1 MSIEQRLGSI
11 KSTLMEVQ
19 NLLMEVQN
27 LLVEAQTPLMEVQT
41 SLTEA
46 QTSLVE
52 AQTPLMETQTSLVEA
67 QTPLMETQTPLV
79 EAQTPLMETQTPLVE
94 AQTLLVEAQTPLM
107 ETQTPL
113 VEAQTPL
120 VEAQTPLIEAQT
132 PLMEAQTPLLETQIP
147 VVEAQTPAILKQL
160 IILALLLS
168 GISFST
174 SGNDSTTLTKTPAA
188 KPLSTAKADAAFTLQ
203 NHREAYN
210 AYFKA
215 YQSNAT
221 NPNNAFKLALAYSYL
236 YHQPQKT
243 IALLKAATANTTAS
257 YSFYKSTQT
266 QASDDALYFLGK
278 AYLAAE
284 KVDTALQYFVEYQ
297 NKLRDNLPL
306 DAGRQMKMCLNA
318 KSLMKQPRELN
329 VVNIGEALNSE
340 FDDATPIISIDNKT
354 IFFSSRRPEQ
364 NNTEEG
370 TLSDN
375 DIYIASA
382 KGDDGWGKPSPFA
395 FNSEWDEEP
404 VYLSIDGNK
413 LYFRKADK
421 KGGDI
426 YVSEKQGDAFTAPV
440 KLKGI
445 NSSADEKAIA
455 ISKDGTWMVI
465 SSNREGGFGGYDLYI
480 AQNKN
485 GKWSSPKNMGA
496 HINTEMDE
504 VSPHIFPTDQRIYY
518 STNGNTEFG
527 MGGFDVLFT
536 ERDSTASKWSKPF
549 TMGYPLNRAGN
560 ELHYI
565 TAANGRSFYS
575 ALNKQGNF
583 DLWEI
588 KTGEFQPEIE
598 EMLADVVIGT
608 KENQTVEI
616 LEVDKEVK
624 VEVEKEVEVTKIE
637 EVEKEVEKSVGYVD
651 IAEVKNLDRV
661 VAVEKE
667 EVTVETI
674 VETEKLI
681 YTNKSQTEIDSLNK
695 TAASSAVG
703 IPETTPVIAEAVT
716 TTSPDAT
723 PAQPSTPTPQPVNS
737 TQAATAQLEAAGI
750 KQKERDEIIKKVK
763 EDLLVEMSQNR
774 STVYKTFFFQFNS
787 DELALTNTELEIL
800 ASFMKENKN
809 INIEVVGHTDNTG
822 AWETNFWISRQ
833 RAKSV
838 YDYLVSKGISS
849 GRIIFNG
856 KGAIQPIASN
866 SSGTGRAQNRR
877 VEIILIQ

>member
-1 MSIEQRLGSI
+1 MSI
-11 KSTLMEVQ
+11 
-19 NLLMEVQN
+19 
-27 LLVEAQTPLMEVQT
+27 VQT
-41 SLTEA
+41 LRNIKLAFTRFK
-46 QTSLVE
+46 
-52 AQTPLMETQTSLVEA
+52 TPFMESKT
-67 QTPLMETQTPLV
+67 
-79 EAQTPLMETQTPLVE
+79 
-94 AQTLLVEAQTPLM
+94 
-107 ETQTPL
+107 
-113 VEAQTPL
+113 
-120 VEAQTPLIEAQT
+120 
-132 PLMEAQTPLLETQIP
+132 
-147 VVEAQTPAILKQL
+147 
-160 IILALLLS
+160 
-168 GISFST
+168 ISFCKQIAIAVSIFLCT
-174 SGNDSTTLTKTPAA
+174 HIQASNQDTTTQSKTTTT
-188 KPLSTAKADAAFTLQ
+188 KPLSTTKADAAFTLQ

-215 YQSNAT
+215 YQANAT

-243 IALLKAATANTTAS
+243 IALLKAATANTINN
-257 YSFYKSTQT
+257 YNFYKSAQT

-284 KVDTALQYFVEYQ
+284 KVDTALQFFVAYQ

-329 VVNIGEALNSE
+329 VVNMGEALNSE
-340 FDDATPIISIDNKT
+340 HDDANPIISIDNKT
-354 IFFSSRRPEQ
+354 IFFSSRRPE
-364 NNTEEG
+364 NNNSEEG
-370 TLSDN
+370 VLSDN
-375 DIYIASA
+375 DIYFA
-382 KGDDGWGKPSPFA
+382 KAKDDDTWEKPSPFA

-404 VYLSIDGNK
+404 VYLSIDANK
-413 LYFRKADK
+413 LYIRKANK

-426 YVSEKQGDAFTAPV
+426 YVSEKQGDAFTAPT

-445 NSSADEKAIA
+445 NSAADEKAIA
-455 ISKDGTWMVI
+455 ISKDGNWMVI

-485 GKWSSPKNMGA
+485 GKWTSPKNMGA

-504 VSPHIFPTDQRIYY
+504 VSPHIFPSDQRIYY

-527 MGGFDVLFT
+527 MGGFDVLFI
-536 ERDSTASKWSKPF
+536 ERDSSASKWSKPF
-549 TMGYPLNRAGN
+549 TLGYPLNRAGN
-560 ELHYI
+560 ELHYV

-575 ALNKQGNF
+575 ALNKQGNY

-588 KTGEFQPEIE
+588 KTGEFQPDIE
-598 EMLADVVIGT
+598 DQLADIVIGT
-608 KENQTVEI
+608 KETQTVEI

-651 IAEVKNLDRV
+651 AADAKNLDKV

-674 VETEKLI
+674 VETEKLV
-681 YTNKSQTEIDSLNK
+681 YTSKSQKVIDSLNK
-695 TAASSAVG
+695 TAVSSAVG
-703 IPETTPVIAEAVT
+703 IPEAAPIVVENVTATPSEAVNSEPPT
-716 TTSPDAT
+716 ITS
-723 PAQPSTPTPQPVNS
+723 QPSTS
-737 TQAATAQLEAAGI
+737 TQVASDQLEAAGI
-750 KQKERDEIIKKVK
+750 NKKERDEIIKKVK

-787 DELALTNTELEIL
+787 DELTLTNTELEIL
-800 ASFMKENKN
+800 ASFMKENKG

-838 YDYLVSKGISS
+838 YDYLLTKGISS
-849 GRIIFNG
+849 SRIIFNG